1 MPCWYTANRLPM
13 QVRLQPMSAPS
24 PAIKRT
30 AIPLSGYV
38 YQNLVGLGLL
48 CDWLDDPGLYDWVQF
63 EADHEEVPQ
72 GLDDIVAQRRDGTF
86 ILLQVKFTVN
96 AQDAGNA
103 LTWDWLLTRR
113 PRGRSL
119 LQKWC
124 DGLLKIA
131 AERVHTAAL
140 VTNRVPSREFE
151 ATIDMSSLKVMP
163 DRIDAAVRAEILE
176 QLGGEGRARA
186 FFDRFEFRHSYQ
198 GAEAL
203 ERTVVDRFIPRHGD
217 RSGWLTLFREAIDWA
232 VRSNCPPPHGRVTLD
247 FLRGTVDVRRPR
259 PLEQA
264 FRVPDGYQPPD
275 AEFAA
280 RFLRD
285 VETEATVVL
294 WGSPGQGKSTFLS
307 YVCGEMDQRDL
318 PYIRHH
324 YFLDLGDRSDRFTL
338 GSVANS
344 LISQMEVR
352 HFAHVQGLHLGAEH
366 LRDWIEAC
374 ANGYGSAGKRF
385 IVVID
390 GLDHVWRENDRDR
403 QPLDSLFKALLPVPP
418 NVTLVIGTQ
427 KVSDEQLPSQ
437 FGRFVDA
444 DAWRELPRMSLV
456 SIESWLRA
464 QLEAGRFELE
474 SARRPDADGLVGLAR
489 AFQDVTGSHPLVLT
503 YAFEALLRRHRVL
516 EPSTV
521 GLNALARDGDIRKYY
536 AMLWRQLPNEAK
548 DALHLLADTGFIWP
562 PLGLETCLGTE
573 PGALS
578 PAIGHLLHNSEAG
591 QVAFH
596 GSLYA
601 FVREITEHAGRVQV
615 LLPKVVAWLQDQA
628 PRFHRWGWQWLY
640 EARAGD
646 PRNLLARPDRNWVI
660 ESLATAYPRDQ
671 VEAILER
678 AEEIAFSNGDFAD
691 AIRMRWL
698 KTRVYNGPQF
708 QVDDYERLYA
718 CALQLTDDE
727 YPLKMLAAGLQTASI
742 DRLHLIGS
750 QYLQAERSAEATEL
764 LERMRRRINDRA
776 SVGAYTREEYK
787 VAVEGWLQLAAGTRR
802 FEPMRILSITGG
814 AGTKDDAAHLFEL
827 FVRDLTKKADL
838 APLMAFVC
846 LPMALV
852 QRVELELACLRLAG
866 ALCAKIHEWPAFAR
880 FTKHPLSSC
889 WRLLY
894 QKDTYRHRHFNAYEP
909 MLDVAP
915 HSAPSHEVTRR
926 YLHRFFFARVA
937 RCLSERGAAVVEPSP
952 VYGKRAWLTEAFKQM
967 AVLADAVGALLARH
981 EDPAFAL
988 PFRLLG
994 AVKQP
999 EGYEALTD
1007 HIAFRDALTEASGD
1021 LFLLTALRSGRVKVS
1036 STEWARARKSQH
1048 FASSSWCDRF
1058 AGPGLELL
1066 DHELVG
1072 DEIDGRAHGITAAVT
1087 PFNER
1092 ATSYVELCQLA
1103 TTFGLRD
1110 RAGVLLRRSLACVI
1124 GYGWRKDPT
1133 IAFAL
1138 DAVKAISPKDRAF
1151 ATDMLRRL
1159 VPVVMPLGDMT
1170 EDSGTRPSDLAALMI
1185 DLMPGT
1191 FGAFYNHCLVSS
1203 EWYTAANVF
1212 AELLS
1217 SQPLDDPAMPV
1228 VAAALWDSTAVG
1240 ALRGR
1245 AAAGDPHAQVLITA
1259 NAERF
1264 GLPVEELGSERERY
1278 SSPEPEDPDID
1289 VAIYSAS
1296 SVQEL
1301 LAELRSRKAYV
1312 AERRIVR
1319 RWFDHWLARGRG
1331 IELLRCLE
1339 PLRDRRDGF
1348 GGIADI
1354 LDQAFQTSLR
1364 LEGRETAYRWLV
1376 AAQLQC
1382 RGWDEYHGLQQALQ
1396 RYATFAAHYKERWR
1410 QFIFDTTRPD
1420 GPGGS
1425 MSIPHNR
1432 LVHFLLA
1439 VDEVAAARSVVE
1451 AMVDTTVEDFSDQPL
1466 TSPDWLVQAK
1476 A

>member
-1 MPCWYTANRLPM
+1 
-13 QVRLQPMSAPS
+13 MSAPS
-24 PAIKRT
+24 SLIKRS

-38 YQNLVGLGLL
+38 YQNLVGLRLL
-48 CDWLDDPGLYDWVQF
+48 CDWLDDPGLYEWVRF
-63 EADHEEVPQ
+63 EADHDEVPQ
-72 GLDDIVAQRRDGTF
+72 GLDDVVAQRRDGLLV
-86 ILLQVKFTVN
+86 LLQVKFTVD
-96 AQDAGNA
+96 AQHARNA
-103 LTWDWLLTRR
+103 LTWDWLLVCK

-124 DGLLKIA
+124 DALLGIPA
-131 AERVHTAAL
+131 QRIHTAAL
-140 VTNRVPSREFE
+140 VTNRIPAREFE
-151 ATIDMSSLKVMP
+151 AAIDRSSLRVTL
-163 DRIDAAVRAEILE
+163 DSVDATVRTKIFG
-176 QLGGEGRARA
+176 QLGGADRARA
-186 FFDRFEFRHSYQ
+186 FFNRFEFRHSYQ
-198 GAEAL
+198 GADAL
-203 ERTVVDRFIPRHGD
+203 ERTVVDRFIPQHGD
-217 RSGWLTLFREAIDWA
+217 RTGWLALFREAIDWA
-232 VRSNCPPPHGRVTLD
+232 VRRNFPPPDGRITLD
-247 FLRGTVDVRRPR
+247 LLRGTVDVRRPR
-259 PLEQA
+259 PLEQS

-275 AEFAA
+275 GEFADE
-280 RFLRD
+280 FLRD
-285 VETEATVVL
+285 LDRNQALVL
-294 WGSPGQGKSTFLS
+294 SGSPGQGKSTFLS
-307 YVCGEMDQRDL
+307 HVCGELDRRGL

-352 HFAHVQGLHLGAEH
+352 HFAHVQGLHVGPER
-366 LRDWIEAC
+366 LRGWIEAC
-374 ANGYGSAGKRF
+374 ANGYASEGMRF

-390 GLDHVWRENDRDR
+390 GLDHVWRENDRDL
-403 QPLDSLFKALLPVPP
+403 QPLDSLFKALLPVPA

-427 KVSDEQLPSQ
+427 KVSEEKLPSQ

-464 QLEAGRFELE
+464 QLDAGRFESE
-474 SARRPDADGLVGLAR
+474 SGRHPAADSLVGLAR

-503 YAFEALLRRHRVL
+503 YSFEALVRQHRVL

-521 GLNALARDGDIRKYY
+521 RSNALAPDGDIRKYY
-536 AMLWRQLPNEAK
+536 GMLWQQLPNHAK

-573 PGALS
+573 PGELS
-578 PAIGHLLHNSEAG
+578 PAIGHMLHNSEAG

-615 LLPKVVAWLQDQA
+615 LLPGVVAWLQNQA

-646 PRNLLARPDRNWVI
+646 PRNLLVRPDRNWVI
-660 ESLATAYPRDQ
+660 ESLATAYPQDQ
-671 VEAILER
+671 VEAILGR

-691 AIRMRWL
+691 AIRIRWL

-727 YPLKMLAAGLQTASI
+727 FPLKTLASGLQTASI
-742 DRLHLIGS
+742 DRLHLLGS
-750 QYLQAERSAEATEL
+750 QYLLAGRTAEATEC
-764 LERMRRRINDRA
+764 LEQMRRRINDRV
-776 SVGAYTREEYK
+776 SVGAYAGDEYK
-787 VAVEGWLQLAAGTRR
+787 VAVEGWLQLAAGTGR
-802 FEPMRILSITGG
+802 FAPERILSITGG
-814 AGTKDDAAHLFEL
+814 AGTKDDVAQLLDVFLRE
-827 FVRDLTKKADL
+827 LTKKAEL

-846 LPMALV
+846 LPMTLV
-852 QRVELELACLRLAG
+852 QRRELELACLRLAG
-866 ALCAKIHEWPAFAR
+866 ALRAKVHEWPAFAR
-880 FTKHPLSSC
+880 FSKHPLSAC

-894 QKDTYRHRHFNAYEP
+894 QKDTYRHRHFNEYEP
-909 MLDVAP
+909 MLDVAQ
-915 HSAPSHEVTRR
+915 HSAPSREVTQR
-926 YLHRFFFARVA
+926 YLHRLFFARVA
-937 RCLSERGAAVVEPSP
+937 RCLSQRGAAVVEPAP
-952 VYGKRAWLTEAFKQM
+952 VYSKRAWLTEACKQM
-967 AVLADAVGALLARH
+967 AMLADTVGALLARH

-988 PFRLLG
+988 PFRLLD
-994 AVKQP
+994 AVRQP
-999 EGYEALTD
+999 EGYEAVTD
-1007 HIAFRDALTEASGD
+1007 HIPFRDALTEVSGD
-1021 LFLLTALRSGRVKVS
+1021 LFLLTALRSGRVKVL
-1036 STEWARARKSQH
+1036 STEWAYARESQH

-1058 AGPGLELL
+1058 AGPGLDLL
-1066 DHELVG
+1066 DRELVG
-1072 DEIDGRAHGITAAVT
+1072 HEIDGRARGITTVVT

-1092 ATSYVELCQLA
+1092 AASYVELCQLA
-1103 TTFGLRD
+1103 TTFGLRE
-1110 RAGVLLRRSLACVI
+1110 RADALLRRSLACVI

-1133 IAFAL
+1133 ISFAL

-1159 VPVVMPLGDMT
+1159 VPVVLPLGDMT
-1170 EDSGTRPSDLAALMI
+1170 EDSGTRPSDLAALII
-1185 DLMPGT
+1185 DLMPEV
-1191 FGAFYNHCLVSS
+1191 FAAFYGHCLMSS

-1217 SQPLDDPAMPV
+1217 SQPLDAPAMPI
-1228 VAAALWDSTAVG
+1228 VAASLWDSAAVG

-1264 GLPVEELGSERERY
+1264 GLPVEELGSERERHN
-1278 SSPEPEDPDID
+1278 SPESEEPFID
-1289 VAIYSAS
+1289 VTTYSAS
-1296 SVQEL
+1296 SIQEL
-1301 LAELRSRKAYV
+1301 QAELRSRNAYV

-1319 RWFDHWLARGRG
+1319 RWFEHWLAQGRG
-1331 IELLRCLE
+1331 IELLRSLE
-1339 PLRDRRDGF
+1339 PLRDRRDGV

-1354 LDQAFQTSLR
+1354 LDQAFETSLT

-1396 RYATFAAHYKERWR
+1396 RYATFAAHYRERWR
-1410 QFIFDTTRPD
+1410 QFISDTTRPD

-1425 MSIPHNR
+1425 LSIPHHR

-1439 VDEVAAARSVVE
+1439 VGEVAAARSIVE
-1451 AMVDTTVEDFSDQPL
+1451 AMVDTIVEDFSDQPL
-1466 TSPDWLVQAK
+1466 TSPAWLGQAK

>member
-1 MPCWYTANRLPM
+1 M
-13 QVRLQPMSAPS
+13 
-24 PAIKRT
+24 
-30 AIPLSGYV
+30 
-38 YQNLVGLGLL
+38 YQNLVGLRLL
-48 CDWLDDPGLYDWVQF
+48 CDWLDDPGLYEWVRF
-63 EADHEEVPQ
+63 EADHDEVPQ
-72 GLDDIVAQRRDGTF
+72 GLDDIVAQRRDGL
-86 ILLQVKFTVN
+86 IVLLQVKFTVD

-103 LTWDWLLTRR
+103 LTWDWLLARK

-124 DGLLKIA
+124 DALSGIG
-131 AERVHTAAL
+131 AERVHAAAL
-140 VTNRVPSREFE
+140 VTNRIPSRECE
-151 ATIDMSSLKVMP
+151 ATIDASSLRVTL
-163 DRIDAAVRAEILE
+163 DSVDAAVRSEIFG
-176 QLGGEGRARA
+176 QLGGEDRARA

-198 GAEAL
+198 GADAL
-203 ERTVVDRFIPRHGD
+203 ERSVVDRFISQHGD
-217 RSGWLTLFREAIDWA
+217 RTGWLALFREAIDWA
-232 VRSNCPPPHGRVTLD
+232 VRRNFPPPDGRITLD
-247 FLRGTVDVRRPR
+247 LLRGTVDVRRPR
-259 PLEQA
+259 PLEQS

-275 AEFAA
+275 GEFADG
-280 RFLRD
+280 FLRD
-285 VETEATVVL
+285 LDRNPVLVL

-307 YVCGEMDQRDL
+307 HVCRELDRRGL

-352 HFAHVQGLHLGAEH
+352 HFAHVQGLHIGQEH
-366 LRDWIEAC
+366 LRGWIEAC
-374 ANGYGSAGKRF
+374 ANGYASEGKRF

-403 QPLDSLFKALLPVPP
+403 QPLDSLFRALLPVPA
-418 NVTLVIGTQ
+418 NVTLVMGTQ
-427 KVSDEQLPSQ
+427 KVTDEKLPSQ

-464 QLEAGRFELE
+464 QLDAGRFESE
-474 SARRPDADGLVGLAR
+474 SGRLPAADSLVGLAR

-503 YAFEALLRRHRVL
+503 YSFEALVRQHRVL

-521 GLNALARDGDIRKYY
+521 RSNALAPDGDIRKYY
-536 AMLWRQLPNEAK
+536 GMLWQQLPNHAK

-573 PGALS
+573 PGELS

-615 LLPKVVAWLQDQA
+615 LLPGVVAWLQNQA

-660 ESLATAYPRDQ
+660 ESLAAAYPQDQ
-671 VEAILER
+671 VEAILGR

-691 AIRMRWL
+691 AIRIRWL

-727 YPLKMLAAGLQTASI
+727 FPLKTLASGLQTASI
-742 DRLHLIGS
+742 DRLHLLGS
-750 QYLQAERSAEATEL
+750 QYLLAGRTAEATEC
-764 LERMRRRINDRA
+764 LEQMRRRINDRV
-776 SVGAYTREEYK
+776 SVGAYAGDEYK
-787 VAVEGWLQLAAGTRR
+787 VAVEGWLQLAAGTGR
-802 FEPMRILSITGG
+802 FEPERILSITGG
-814 AGTKDDAAHLFEL
+814 AGTKDDAAQLLDVFLRE
-827 FVRDLTKKADL
+827 LTKKAEL

-866 ALCAKIHEWPAFAR
+866 ALRAKVHEWPAFAR
-880 FTKHPLSSC
+880 FSKHPLSAC

-894 QKDTYRHRHFNAYEP
+894 QKDTYRHHHFNECEP
-909 MLDVAP
+909 MLDVAQ
-915 HSAPSHEVTRR
+915 HSAPSREVTQR

-937 RCLSERGAAVVEPSP
+937 RCLSQRGAAVVEPAP
-952 VYGKRAWLTEAFKQM
+952 VYGKRAWLTEACNQM
-967 AVLADAVGALLARH
+967 AMLADTVGALLARH

-988 PFRLLG
+988 PFRLLH
-994 AVKQP
+994 AVRQP
-999 EGYEALTD
+999 EGYEAVTD
-1007 HIAFRDALTEASGD
+1007 HIPFRDALTEVSGD
-1021 LFLLTALRSGRVKVS
+1021 LFLLTALRTGRVKVS
-1036 STEWARARKSQH
+1036 STEWAYARKSQH

-1058 AGPGLELL
+1058 AGPGLDLL
-1066 DHELVG
+1066 DRELVG
-1072 DEIDGRAHGITAAVT
+1072 DEIDGRARDITTVVT

-1092 ATSYVELCQLA
+1092 AASYVELCQLA
-1103 TTFGLRD
+1103 TTFGLRE
-1110 RAGVLLRRSLACVI
+1110 RADALLRRSLACVI

-1133 IAFAL
+1133 ISFAL

-1159 VPVVMPLGDMT
+1159 VPVVLPLGDIT
-1170 EDSGTRPSDLAALMI
+1170 EDSGTRPSDLAALII
-1185 DLMPGT
+1185 DLMPEV
-1191 FGAFYNHCLVSS
+1191 FAAFYNHCLMSS

-1217 SQPLDDPAMPV
+1217 SQLLDDPAMPV
-1228 VAAALWDSTAVG
+1228 VAAALWDSTSVA

-1245 AAAGDPHAQVLITA
+1245 AAAGDSHAQALITA

-1264 GLPVEELGSERERY
+1264 GLSVEELGSERERHN
-1278 SSPEPEDPDID
+1278 SPEPEEPVID
-1289 VAIYSAS
+1289 VTAYSAS

-1301 LAELRSRKAYV
+1301 QAELRSRNAYV

-1319 RWFDHWLARGRG
+1319 RWFEHWLAQGRG
-1331 IELLRCLE
+1331 IELLRSLE
-1339 PLRDRRDGF
+1339 PLRDRRDGV

-1354 LDQAFQTSLR
+1354 LDQAFETSLS

-1382 RGWDEYHGLQQALQ
+1382 RGWDEYQGLQQALR
-1396 RYATFAAHYKERWR
+1396 RYATFAAHYRDRWR
-1410 QFIFDTTRPD
+1410 QFISDTTRPD

-1425 MSIPHNR
+1425 LSIPHHR

-1439 VDEVAAARSVVE
+1439 VDEIAAARSVVE
-1451 AMVDTTVEDFSDQPL
+1451 AMVDTIVEDFSDQPL
-1466 TSPDWLVQAK
+1466 TSPAWLGQAR

>member
-1 MPCWYTANRLPM
+1 
-13 QVRLQPMSAPS
+13 MSATS
-24 PAIKRT
+24 PVIKRT
-30 AIPLSGYV
+30 AIPLSGYM

-63 EADHEEVPQ
+63 EADHDEVPQ
-72 GLDDIVAQRRDGTF
+72 GLDDIVAQRRDGTLV
-86 ILLQVKFTVN
+86 LLQVKFTVN
-96 AQDAGNA
+96 AQDVGNA

-124 DGLLKIA
+124 DGLFEIA

-151 ATIDMSSLKVMP
+151 ATINVSSLKVAL
-163 DRIDAAVRAEILE
+163 DHVDAAVRTEILE

-186 FFDRFEFRHSYQ
+186 FFERFEFRHSYQ

-203 ERTVVDRFIPRHGD
+203 KRTVVDRFIPRHGD
-217 RSGWLTLFREAIDWA
+217 RTGWLALFHEAIDWA
-232 VRSNCPPPHGRVTLD
+232 VRTNFPPPHGRVTLD

-285 VETEATVVL
+285 LETDAAVVL

-307 YVCGEMDQRDL
+307 YVCRELDQRDL

-344 LISQMEVR
+344 LIAQMEVR
-352 HFAHVQGLHLGAEH
+352 HFAHVQGLHLGPEH
-366 LRDWIEAC
+366 LRGWIEAC
-374 ANGYGSAGKRF
+374 ANGYASEGKRF

-403 QPLDSLFKALLPVPP
+403 QLLDSLFKALLPVPV

-444 DAWRELPRMSLV
+444 NAWRELPRMSLV

-464 QLEAGRFELE
+464 QLDAGRFELE
-474 SARRPDADGLVGLAR
+474 SARCPAAEGLVGLAR

-503 YAFEALLRRHRVL
+503 YAFEALLRQHRVL

-521 GLNALARDGDIRKYY
+521 RSNALVPDGDIRKYY
-536 AMLWRQLPNEAK
+536 GMLWQQLPNHAK

-562 PLGLETCLGTE
+562 ALGLETCLGTE
-573 PGALS
+573 PGELS

-615 LLPKVVAWLQDQA
+615 LLPKVVAWLQNQA
-628 PRFHRWGWQWLY
+628 PNFHRWGWQWLY

-646 PRNLLARPDRNWVI
+646 PRNLLVCPDRNWVI
-660 ESLATAYPRDQ
+660 ESLATAYPRGQ
-671 VEAILER
+671 VEAILGR

-691 AIRMRWL
+691 AIRIRWL

-708 QVDDYERLYA
+708 QVDDYERLHA

-727 YPLKMLAAGLQTASI
+727 YPLKTLASGLQTASI
-742 DRLHLIGS
+742 DRLHLLGS
-750 QYLQAERSAEATEL
+750 QYLLAGRSAEATEC
-764 LERMRRRINDRA
+764 LEQMRRRINDRV
-776 SVGAYTREEYK
+776 SVGAYAGDEYK
-787 VAVEGWLQLAAGTRR
+787 VAVEGWLQLAAGTGR
-802 FEPMRILSITGG
+802 FEPERILSITGG
-814 AGTKDDAAHLFEL
+814 AGTKDDAAHLFHL
-827 FVRDLTKKADL
+827 FLRNLTKKAEL

-866 ALCAKIHEWPAFAR
+866 ALRAKIHEWPAFAR
-880 FTKHPLSSC
+880 FSKHPLSSC

-894 QKDTYRHRHFNAYEP
+894 QRDTYKHRHFNEYEP
-909 MLDVAP
+909 SLDVAQ
-915 HSAPSHEVTRR
+915 HSAPAREVTQR
-926 YLHRFFFARVA
+926 YLHRFFFSRVA
-937 RCLSERGAAVVEPSP
+937 QCLSQRGTAVVEPAP
-952 VYGKRAWLTEAFKQM
+952 VYGNRAWLTEACKQM
-967 AVLADAVGALLARH
+967 AMLADAVGALLARH
-981 EDPAFAL
+981 ENPAFAL
-988 PFRLLG
+988 PFRLLD

-999 EGYEALTD
+999 EGHEAYSD
-1007 HIAFRDALTEASGD
+1007 HIPFREALTEASGD
-1021 LFLLTALRSGRVKVS
+1021 LFLLTALRSVRVRVP
-1036 STEWARARKSQH
+1036 STEWAYAKQSPH
-1048 FASSSWCDRF
+1048 FATSSWCDRF
-1058 AGPGLELL
+1058 AGPGLDLL

-1072 DEIDGRAHGITAAVT
+1072 DEIDSQARGITEVVT

-1092 ATSYVELCQLA
+1092 ATNYAKLCQLA
-1103 TTFGLRD
+1103 TTFGLKE
-1110 RAGVLLRRSLACVI
+1110 RANSLLRRSLACVI

-1133 IAFAL
+1133 VAFAL
-1138 DAVKAISPKDRAF
+1138 DAVKAIAPKDRGF

-1159 VPVVMPLGDMT
+1159 VPVVLPLGDMT
-1170 EDSGTRPSDLAALMI
+1170 EDSGTRPSDLAALMVN
-1185 DLMPGT
+1185 LMPEVFAT
-1191 FGAFYNHCLVSS
+1191 FYNHCLLSS
-1203 EWYTAANVF
+1203 DWYTAAGVF
-1212 AELLS
+1212 SELLS
-1217 SQPLDDPAMPV
+1217 CQPLNHPAMSV
-1228 VAAALWDSTAVG
+1228 VAAALWDSTSVG

-1245 AAAGDPHAQVLITA
+1245 AAAGDPHAQALVSI
-1259 NAERF
+1259 NAKRF
-1264 GLPVEELGSERERY
+1264 GLPDEELGAQRKRY
-1278 SSPEPEDPDID
+1278 SSPEPEEPDID
-1289 VAIYSAS
+1289 VAAYSAS

-1301 LAELRSRKAYV
+1301 QAELRSRSAYV
-1312 AERRIVR
+1312 AERRIIR
-1319 RWFDHWLARGRG
+1319 RWFEHWLKQGRG

-1339 PLRDRRDGF
+1339 PLLDRRDGV

-1354 LDQAFQTSLR
+1354 LDRAFETSLS
-1364 LEGRETAYRWLV
+1364 LEGKAAAYRWLV
-1376 AAQLQC
+1376 AAQIQC
-1382 RGWDEYHGLQQALQ
+1382 RGWDEYYSLEDALQ
-1396 RYATFAAHYKERWR
+1396 RYATFAVHYKVRWR
-1410 QFIFDTTRPD
+1410 QFIADTTRQN

-1425 MSIPHNR
+1425 LSIPHHR
-1432 LVHFLLA
+1432 LVLFLLA
-1439 VDEVAAARSVVE
+1439 VDELATARSVVQ
-1451 AMVDTTVEDFSDQPL
+1451 AMVETTVEDFSDQPL
-1466 TSPDWLVQAK
+1466 TSPAWLE
-1476 A
+1476 